1 MANELVATVLVIW
14 FSVSS
19 PALGLAAT
27 TCTMSANECQC
38 AGTDTAGKAFSLDIS
53 NHFAYPLVI
62 NGTAG
67 SKYHYIYSPCAT
79 FACGTAAPNQSNVCW
94 QYTPYPTPQNQ
105 LNCGNGPVWSILSL
119 SPLRLNITYQS
130 FAGGYT
136 RTTSALFVENST
148 ATRNSVSAVSAIG
161 NYFSFTVTLG
171 ALFCAPDPSNSGCV
185 CRGANFT
192 LDISKLLPYPYVL
205 QGDDGGYEY
214 FYSPCA
220 PITCAATQSAVCQRA
235 HNGME
240 YNVGVAPVWSVH
252 NISPINFTINYTVP
266 GSPRNTVVNF
276 YQNPAAQFNTT
287 TKVVEYPT
295 NVYMFDITLA
305 PKPTCTPDPV
315 YGGCVCRGASF
326 TLDISETFKYPFS
339 IPGVGNKYKYSF
351 SPCSP
356 APCGGSYATVCQK
369 DLTSGTE
376 NICGVNA
383 AWTIYTLH
391 PLNFTI
397 SYTVPGSSRQT
408 LVKFDRRE
416 GLQNFSTAVA
426 EHLMNSYNFNIT
438 MAVGQGSSYWNKAMK
453 KPSTLFF
460 FKNGLPHET
469 NKHKPL

>member
-1 MANELVATVLVIW
+1 MA
-14 FSVSS
+14 
-19 PALGLAAT
+19 
-27 TCTMSANECQC
+27 
-38 AGTDTAGKAFSLDIS
+38 
-53 NHFAYPLVI
+53 AYEEQSD
-62 NGTAG
+62 A
-67 SKYHYIYSPCAT
+67 S
-79 FACGTAAPNQSNVCW
+79 FNQVCC
-94 QYTPYPTPQNQ
+94 QYTPHPSPRNQ

-130 FAGGYT
+130 IAGGYT

-148 ATRNSVSAVSAIG
+148 ATRNSVSAVSGIG

-220 PITCAATQSAVCQRA
+220 PITCAASQSAVRVPLGLWEGLWEGY
-235 HNGME
+235 GMG
-240 YNVGVAPVWSVH
+240 YRRGCCGRDMGMGIQWSTS
-252 NISPINFTINYTVP
+252 N
-266 GSPRNTVVNF
+266 
-276 YQNPAAQFNTT
+276 QNPAAQFNTT

-315 YGGCVCRGASF
+315 YGGCVCRGDSF
-326 TLDISETFKYPFS
+326 TLDISETFLYPFA

-356 APCGGSYATVCQK
+356 ASCGGSYATVCQK
-369 DLTSGTE
+369 DVTSGTE

-397 SYTVPGSSRQT
+397 SYTVPGSSR
-408 LVKFDRRE
+408 
-416 GLQNFSTAVA
+416 
-426 EHLMNSYNFNIT
+426 
-438 MAVGQGSSYWNKAMK
+438 
-453 KPSTLFF
+453 
-460 FKNGLPHET
+460 
-469 NKHKPL
+469 

>member
-220 PITCAATQSAVCQRA
+220 PITCAATQ
-235 HNGME
+235 
-240 YNVGVAPVWSVH
+240 
-252 NISPINFTINYTVP
+252 
-266 GSPRNTVVNF
+266 
-276 YQNPAAQFNTT
+276 
-287 TKVVEYPT
+287 
-295 NVYMFDITLA
+295 
-305 PKPTCTPDPV
+305 
-315 YGGCVCRGASF
+315 
-326 TLDISETFKYPFS
+326 FS

-397 SYTVPGSSRQT
+397 SYTVPGSSR
-408 LVKFDRRE
+408 
-416 GLQNFSTAVA
+416 
-426 EHLMNSYNFNIT
+426 
-438 MAVGQGSSYWNKAMK
+438 
-453 KPSTLFF
+453 
-460 FKNGLPHET
+460 
-469 NKHKPL
+469 